1 MAQFPIRQ
9 ADILVLADS
18 IINGLTANPAV
29 YPSPPTS
36 AADLRGV
43 LDGCIDAIG
52 EVNTARAA
60 FEMAVADKDRRLAGL
75 KGKMKMNLRYA
86 ENTVDGNDN
95 KLNMLGWAG
104 KREPT
109 SNPPG
114 QCRQLKVTEQG
125 TDWLILDWKSPE
137 SDSGGK
143 VAAYKIQRRDMKDS
157 DVWVDAAVA
166 IKTQARL
173 TGQHRHTDLE
183 YRVVAINRAGQG
195 KVSNTV
201 AAVL

>member
-18 IINGLTANPAV
+18 IIAGLTANPAV
-29 YPSPPTS
+29 YPSPPIS
-36 AADLRGV
+36 AADLRTV
-43 LDGCIDAIG
+43 LDGCIDAVG

-60 FEMAVADKDRRLAGL
+60 FEMAVAEKDRQLAGL
-75 KGKMKMNLRYA
+75 KDKIKMNLRYA
-86 ENTVDGNDN
+86 ENTVGGNDN

-104 KREPT
+104 RRPPT
-109 SNPPG
+109 SLPPG
-114 QCRQLKVTEQG
+114 QSGELRILEQG
-125 TDWLILDWKSPE
+125 TDWLVLDWKSPE

-143 VAAYKIQRRDMKDS
+143 VAAYKIQKRDMKDS

-166 IKTQARL
+166 IETKARL
-173 TGQHRHTDLE
+173 TGQQRHTDLE
-183 YRVVAINRAGQG
+183 YRVVAINRAGEG
-195 KVSNTV
+195 KESNTV